1 MELEM
6 AVDATAAALATEI
19 DRAREALIEKSQED
33 REQWWPAWE
42 LRAAVKNGWSDGAT
56 NLALN
61 ELLEDGTF
69 EVQGDAVR
77 ISD

>member
-1 MELEM
+1 M